1 MSDNP
6 VTPHAGP
13 TLDGDGNLTYI
24 GDDGRRYVVGL
35 PPEIDEASVE
45 RVMTLLRGSSPLF
58 QDIERL
64 CHRWIQEVSSDEL
77 DARAALVLLLT
88 TLETALEDVY
98 PEPNPDPGLELKLGV
113 TVFKARSV
121 FLPLIF

>member
-1 MSDNP
+1 MADQP

-24 GDDGRRYVVGL
+24 GNDGRRYIVGL
-35 PPEIDEASVE
+35 PPDIDEASVE

-64 CHRWIQEVSSDEL
+64 CHRWIQEVNNEEL
-77 DARAALVLLLT
+77 DQRAALVLLLT
-88 TLETALEDVY
+88 TLETALEDAY
-98 PEPNPDPGLELKLGV
+98 PENPSD
-113 TVFKARSV
+113 
-121 FLPLIF
+121 

>member
-1 MSDNP
+1 MTDQP

-24 GDDGRRYVVGL
+24 GNDGRRYIVGL
-35 PPEIDEASVE
+35 PPDIDEASVE

-64 CHRWIQEVSSDEL
+64 CHRWIQEVNNEEL
-77 DARAALVLLLT
+77 DQRAALVLLLT
-88 TLETALEDVY
+88 TLETALEDAY
-98 PEPNPDPGLELKLGV
+98 PENPSSD
-113 TVFKARSV
+113 
-121 FLPLIF
+121 

>member
-1 MSDNP
+1 M
-6 VTPHAGP
+6 
-13 TLDGDGNLTYI
+13 
-24 GDDGRRYVVGL
+24 
-35 PPEIDEASVE
+35 
-45 RVMTLLRGSSPLF
+45 F

-98 PEPNPDPGLELKLGV
+98 PEASPDQ
-113 TVFKARSV
+113 F
-121 FLPLIF
+121 

>member
-1 MSDNP
+1 MTDQP

-24 GDDGRRYVVGL
+24 GNDGRRYIVGL
-35 PPEIDEASVE
+35 PPDIDEASVE

-64 CHRWIQEVSSDEL
+64 CHRWIQEVNSEEL
-77 DARAALVLLLT
+77 DQRAALVLLLT
-88 TLETALEDVY
+88 TLETALEDAY
-98 PEPNPDPGLELKLGV
+98 PENPSD
-113 TVFKARSV
+113 
-121 FLPLIF
+121 